1 MYLGRSR
8 MAEFRCGQGGSAGAY
23 CIHHFFFFFKQK
35 VGEVLKGRLFGDYK
49 EGSDLVCLG
58 DLFNSG

>member
-1 MYLGRSR
+1 